1 MIYFSTFLI
10 SVFITIVLIPVFRRL
25 AIRVHAMDNPNER
38 NVHLMPMPKSGG
50 IAMAFGMLVPILM
63 WAPANHEVRAIL
75 IGGGI
80 VVLFGLVDDFKNL
93 GYKAKF
99 TGQATAALI
108 VILYGR
114 IKIKSF
120 GMLLPNDVLLPDWF
134 AIPLTLIVI
143 VGVTNAINL
152 SDGLDGLAGGIC
164 FLSFCCIGYLAYQGE
179 NIAIALLS
187 VSVVGAIFSFLRFN
201 TYPATLFMGDAGSQL
216 LGFLAITFLLGL
228 TQGNTPLSPLLPLIL
243 LGFPVLDTLTVMY
256 ERTTE
261 GRSPFVAD
269 KKHFHHKLI
278 RLGFYHTEAVFVIY
292 ILQAFL
298 VTSAFLFRFYSEW
311 FLLTGYLI
319 FNSIIL
325 FGFSIAGKSGWKLK
339 RYGLFDKVIKG
350 GLKKLKEK
358 NIHIKISF
366 KIVYMGFPALL
377 LFSCFLIES
386 TPKYFSFFAIALVSM
401 ILVTCLAKKEWI
413 ASALRLTIYLF
424 VPFVIYLSE
433 ANMTP
438 WMNGQLCQFYNLSFG
453 VLVVFAI
460 LTAKFSRRIMG
471 FKATPMDFLILFIAL
486 VVPNLPDEQIQT
498 YHMGLVAAKIIT
510 LFFSCEVLI
519 PELRGDLNKIGIGTI
534 AALGV
539 IGVRGLVF

>member
-10 SVFITIVLIPVFRRL
+10 SMFITIVLIPVFRRL
-25 AIRVHAMDNPNER
+25 AIRLHAMDNPNKR
-38 NVHLMPMPKSGG
+38 TVHLMPMPKSGG
-50 IAMAFGMLVPILM
+50 IAMAFGMLVPVLM
-63 WAPANHEVRAIL
+63 WAPANYEVIAIL

-80 VVLFGLVDDFKNL
+80 VVLFGLLDDFKNL

-99 TGQATAALI
+99 TGQAAAALI
-108 VILYGR
+108 VILYGG

-120 GMLLPNDVLLPDWF
+120 GMLLPNDVLLPEWF

-187 VSVVGAIFSFLRFN
+187 VSVAGAIFSFLRFN

-216 LGFLAITFLLGL
+216 LGFLAITLLLGL

-256 ERTTE
+256 ERVAE
-261 GRSPFVAD
+261 GRSPFAAD
-269 KKHFHHKLI
+269 KNHFHHKLM

-298 VTSAFLFRFYSEW
+298 ITYAFFFRFYSEW
-311 FLLTGYLI
+311 FLLIGYLI
-319 FNSIIL
+319 FNSSIL

-339 RYGLFDKVIKG
+339 RYGLFDEFIKDR
-350 GLKKLKEK
+350 LKKLKEK

-366 KIVYMGFPALL
+366 KIAYMGFPAIL
-377 LFSCFLIES
+377 LFSCFLPES
-386 TPKYFSFFAIALVSM
+386 FPKYFSFFAIALVSM
-401 ILVTCLAKKEWI
+401 ILVTWLAKKEWI
-413 ASALRLTIYLF
+413 ANALRFAIYLF

-433 ANMTP
+433 ANMIP
-438 WMNGQLCQFYNLSFG
+438 WINGQLRQLYNLSFG
-453 VLVVFAI
+453 MLVVFAI
-460 LTAKFSRRIMG
+460 LTAKFSRRTMG
-471 FKATPMDFLILFIAL
+471 FKTTPMDFLILFIAL
-486 VVPNLPDEQIQT
+486 VVPNLTDERIQT
-498 YHMGLVAAKIIT
+498 YHMGLVTAKILT
-510 LFFSCEVLI
+510 LFFSFEVLI
-519 PELRGDLNKIGIGTI
+519 PELRGDLDKIGIGTI
-534 AALGV
+534 AALGI
-539 IGVRGLVF
+539 IGIRGLIV

>member
-1 MIYFSTFLI
+1 
-10 SVFITIVLIPVFRRL
+10 
-25 AIRVHAMDNPNER
+25 
-38 NVHLMPMPKSGG
+38 
-50 IAMAFGMLVPILM
+50 
-63 WAPANHEVRAIL
+63 
-75 IGGGI
+75 
-80 VVLFGLVDDFKNL
+80 VDDFKNL

-99 TGQATAALI
+99 TGQAAAALI
-108 VILYGR
+108 VILYGG

-134 AIPLTLIVI
+134 AIPLTFIVI
-143 VGVTNAINL
+143 VGATNAINL

-216 LGFLAITFLLGL
+216 LGFLAITLLLGL

-256 ERTTE
+256 ERTAK

-269 KKHFHHKLI
+269 KNHFHHKLI

-311 FLLTGYLI
+311 FLLIGYLI

-339 RYGLFDKVIKG
+339 RYGLFDKIIKG
-350 GLKKLKEK
+350 RLKKLKEK
-358 NIHIKISF
+358 NIHVKISF
-366 KIVYMGFPALL
+366 KIIYMGFPAIL

-401 ILVTCLAKKEWI
+401 ILVTWLTKKEWI
-413 ASALRLTIYLF
+413 ANALRLSIYLF

-438 WMNGQLCQFYNLSFG
+438 WMNGQLRQLYNFSFG
-453 VLVVFAI
+453 VLVVFSI
-460 LTAKFSRRIMG
+460 LTAKFSRRTTA
-471 FKATPMDFLILFIAL
+471 FKTTPMDFLILFIAL
-486 VVPNLPDEQIQT
+486 VVPILPDEQIQT

-510 LFFSCEVLI
+510 LFFSCEALI